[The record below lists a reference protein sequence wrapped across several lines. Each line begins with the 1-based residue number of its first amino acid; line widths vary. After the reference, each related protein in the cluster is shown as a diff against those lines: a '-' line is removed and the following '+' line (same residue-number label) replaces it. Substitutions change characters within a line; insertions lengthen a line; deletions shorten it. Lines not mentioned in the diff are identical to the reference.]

1 VTPDDRADPRAHFDP
16 ENDLEEAMLAAL
28 VEPESMPAFLDALA
42 DAKLVVPTV
51 GRAAPGRSSRVE
63 FPVIRLGDREGVTAF
78 TSMTRLARARW
89 EDTPLVRMSGRELA
103 AAWDH
108 DLPLLVNAGAE
119 LGIALEPDAV
129 RNLAVRG
136 ME

>member
-1 VTPDDRADPRAHFDP
+1 
-16 ENDLEEAMLAAL
+16 MLAAL

-51 GRAAPGRSSRVE
+51 RPAAPGRSRRVE

-78 TSMTRLARARW
+78 TSMTRLARARR

-103 AAWDH
+103 EVWDH